1 MAATIFILTS
11 IFLFQGMAGFLL
23 ESLQNKFDISV
34 YFKEGLIEPEILQTK
49 ELILALPGVKSIDYV
64 SKEQAL
70 ADFTEKHKYDDLIN
84 QALEELGDNP
94 FPASLNIRTDSVAD
108 YDAVEE
114 FLKDSRF
121 EELIE
126 KVDYYQRK
134 PVIEKF
140 YGAVGDLWLLG
151 ILAVVLISIIA
162 FSISFVATRL
172 AVHNSGEEIN
182 IMQLVGAS
190 KWFIRGPFLA
200 QGVICGLMA
209 GLANLVLFLPLTYFL
224 SAKIFSLTGGFE
236 MFRYFTGSL
245 LAFLGLQLLVG
256 AGLGAISSLA
266 AVGKYLEK

>member
-1 MAATIFILTS
+1 MIATIFILTS
-11 IFLFQGMAGFLL
+11 LFLFRGMADFLL

-49 ELILALPGVKSIDYV
+49 ELILALPGVKSINYV

-70 ADFTEKHKYDDLIN
+70 ADFMEKHKYDDLVN

-94 FPASLNIRTDSVAD
+94 FLASLNIRTDSIAD

-121 EELIE
+121 EELVD
-126 KVDYYQRK
+126 KVDYYERR

-140 YGAVGDLWLLG
+140 YSGVRDLQLLG
-151 ILAVVLISIIA
+151 ILVAVLILLIA

-200 QGVICGLMA
+200 QGIISGLVA
-209 GLANLVLFLPLTYFL
+209 GLASFILFLPITYFL
-224 SAKIFSLTGGFE
+224 SAKIFNLTAGFE
-236 MFRYFTGSL
+236 MFRYFTGNL